1 MDDILF
7 GNNNQATI
15 NRLAKRS
22 YRANKQRNVFVTIAL
37 FLTAFMITS
46 VFSLGCSY
54 FETYQMQQIRAMG
67 TTADVAITSLSEE
80 QYEELSRSSL
90 VSVVGVSQ
98 RLGSIDTSG
107 MDDALLS
114 ITWIDETEWQEHRVP
129 TISDIHGDYPQAK
142 NEIMLPTWA
151 LRAMGI
157 DDPQIGM
164 NISLS
169 YQLGTDYQY
178 ISDEFVLS
186 GYYTDYSASR
196 AGNRGAAYVSELF
209 ATQTGLP
216 FDSVSTAMISF
227 SDDSNALR
235 SCEKLKRKIS
245 FTESQSFEIV
255 PIAQSNSATIVLP
268 LAAIIVFIIISG
280 YLLIYNILYI
290 SISRDTQFYGQLKTI
305 GTTKRQ
311 IKRIVR
317 SQIFRTAVIGIPS
330 GLIVG
335 GIVSLGLVP
344 FAMNMMYSSD
354 TDLGEIVSFSPIIF
368 AGAAIFTFFTAII
381 GSMKPAKIAASISP
395 VAASRYTEAN
405 TRSYRDHKSHRTK
418 LSRMA
423 RDNIF
428 RNPKSAFLTFASLFL
443 GLILFLVSAGLLSSL
458 SPDNF
463 VNQWGESDFALT
475 YSISEEGNLLSD
487 EMLQQIET
495 MQGIENLR
503 VTYSASPWPTMDV
516 IYDENVFGKYID
528 SLDGVSG
535 LDFSNA
541 ETRKNYTDNFWSG
554 VYGIDSRYIEEL
566 NKTLDKPIDLTT
578 FEKGE
583 LVVLSAMTDDEGN
596 LLIQPGQ
603 AITVVGESGEQ
614 VFTVATG
621 FLDADFQSGRGNERG
636 TAPDLY
642 ISKQAIEKLSGETKI
657 FRIAFDTIDS
667 SYDKGI
673 MEQLQSITASSPG
686 ITILSRYEKQQE
698 MAVYLLTSRI
708 IAAGLS
714 AVFLLI
720 GIMNF
725 INTMVVSVNTRK
737 HEFATLES
745 IGMTKKQIRNVLLW
759 EGVYY
764 WSISFLLLATL
775 GTAIYIPI
783 YSAFRRMV
791 PYAAFHYPVI
801 SLLVV
806 AAIVLLVC
814 LATPVITFMQ
824 NVKQS
829 VVERLRQN

>member
-255 PIAQSNSATIVLP
+255 PSVQSNSIILP
-268 LAAIIVFIIISG
+268 LVAIIVFIIISG

-305 GTTKRQ
+305 GATKRQ
-311 IKRIVR
+311 IKRIVH
-317 SQIFRTAVIGIPS
+317 SQIFRTSIIGIPS

-335 GIVSLGLVP
+335 GVISLGLVP
-344 FAMNMMYSSD
+344 FAMNMMYSGN
-354 TDLGEIVSFSPIIF
+354 TELGAIVSFSPLIF
-368 AGAAIFTFFTAII
+368 VGAAIFAFFTAVI
-381 GSMKPAKIAASISP
+381 GGMKPAKIAASIP
-395 VAASRYTEAN
+395 PIAASRYTNVNARN
-405 TRSYRDHKSHRTK
+405 CRRHRSHRIK

-423 RDNIF
+423 RNNIF
-428 RNPKSAFLTFASLFL
+428 RNPKSAILTFVSLFL

-458 SPDNF
+458 SPENF
-463 VNQWGESDFALT
+463 INQWGESDFALT
-475 YSISEEGNLLSD
+475 YSISEEEGLISD
-487 EMLQQIET
+487 KMLQEIKSMEGT
-495 MQGIENLR
+495 ENVR
-503 VTYSASPWPTMDV
+503 VTYSASPHTTMDV
-516 IYDENVFGKYID
+516 VYDQNVFDKYID
-528 SLDGVSG
+528 SLNGVSG
-535 LDFSNA
+535 LDFSNE
-541 ETRKNYTDNFWSG
+541 ETLKDYTDNFWSG
-554 VYGIDSRYIEEL
+554 VYGIDSQYIEEL
-566 NKTLDKPIDLTT
+566 NETLENPIDLKS
-578 FEKGE
+578 FENGE
-583 LVVLSAMTDDEGN
+583 LVVLSAMTDDEEKP
-596 LLIQPGQ
+596 LIQPGQ
-603 AITVVGESGEQ
+603 TITVIGEYGEHT
-614 VFTVATG
+614 FTVASG
-621 FLDADFQSGRGNERG
+621 FLNSDFQSGRGNERG

-642 ISKQAIEKLSGETKI
+642 ISQQALKTLSKETKI
-657 FRIAFDTIDS
+657 FRIAFDVIDS
-667 SYDKGI
+667 SYNEEI
-673 MEQLQSITASSPG
+673 MATLQSMTSSVSG
-686 ITILSRYEKQQE
+686 ITIQSRYEKQQE
-698 MAVYLLTSRI
+698 IEGYLLTSKVL
-708 IAAGLS
+708 ATGLS

-737 HEFATLES
+737 HEFAILES
-745 IGMTKKQIRNVLLW
+745 VGMTKKQIRKVLLL
-759 EGVYY
+759 EGGYY
-764 WSISFLLLATL
+764 WSISFLLLITL
-775 GTAIYIPI
+775 GTGIYIPI
-783 YSAFRRMV
+783 YAAFEQMV
-791 PYAAFHYPVI
+791 PYATFSYPI
-801 SLLVV
+801 TSLLIIATIILFVCSITPIM
-806 AAIVLLVC
+806 AFKEDIV
-814 LATPVITFMQ
+814 
-824 NVKQS
+824 QS
-829 VVERLRQN
+829 VVERLRQD